1 MKSEISNYHYFLL
14 VFQNVTFTDTDVFQK
29 LRIIIR
35 VGYFALKLS
44 FSCEKLYSSLHYL
57 KNFFSAEN

>member
-29 LRIIIR
+29 LRIIVC

-44 FSCEKLYSSLHYL
+44 FSREKLYSSLHYL